1 MDANRHIRQISEAA
15 IAQYADALAWR
26 SSVSVPVTVVWLPD
40 GWATQP
46 AQDAW
51 TAGLLPQHLQRRLRA
66 ARKDGERGRLLRAA
80 RAANERCAMQA
91 AMQEVFRCSGV
102 QAFGTPPNT
111 EHRTLNTFYLS
122 RTSLGQ
128 PVIRWRGAAAAWARE
143 NGLAARHLHISFSHD
158 GTAHLCL
165 AAYAPGLRGL
175 GVDVVHLPRLRRS
188 DRNGDYLRRFARHFM
203 SAEEW
208 TAFLIASAHDD
219 PETLVRRTAAHF
231 SLMESASKALGTG
244 LKIGAGLGHAAS
256 LPKQSLNITALSP
269 SVEFHLGP
277 EAQARCAAI
286 SANRWEG
293 HWGADGEYLVS
304 AVLLWE

>member
-1 MDANRHIRQISEAA
+1 MDANGHVRQVSEAA
-15 IAQYADALAWR
+15 IAQHADALAWR
-26 SSVSVPVTVVWLPD
+26 SGVSAPVTVVWLPD

-51 TAGLLPQHLQRRLRA
+51 TAGLLPRHLQRRLRA

-91 AMQEVFRCSGV
+91 AMQEVLSVGCSV
-102 QAFGTPPNT
+102 VGTPPS
-111 EHRTLNTFYLS
+111 TFYLS
-122 RTSLGQ
+122 HTLLGQ
-128 PVIRWRGAAAAWARE
+128 PVVRWRGAAAAWARE

-175 GVDVVHLPRLRRS
+175 GVDVVHLPRLRRF

-208 TAFLIASAHDD
+208 TAFLTASAHDD
-219 PETLVRRTAAHF
+219 PETLARRTAAHF

-286 SANRWEG
+286 GANRWEG